1 MKILVLG
8 GTSGIGKIVADH
20 FSATAVSRSTGHGL
34 PDNSEKVVDLSLE
47 YDIIIN
53 CIPDESQNSI
63 LELLWEKHKELNL
76 ATYFITV
83 GSMGYRF
90 KSEDHHKNQL
100 QDYAEKILFDQN
112 KLRHTLINP
121 AWCYN
126 AKDSSPIPLVSESQL
141 LDIFK
146 FLIDQYRY
154 NTVISIIEVKGKNVL

>member
-8 GTSGIGKIVADH
+8 GTSGIGKLAADY
-20 FSATAVSRSTGHGL
+20 FSATAISRSTGHTL
-34 PDNSEKVVDLSLE
+34 PENAKKVLDLSLG

-53 CIPDESQNSI
+53 CIPDESQNAI
-63 LELLWEKHKELNL
+63 LELLWEEHKKLNL
-76 ATYFITV
+76 STYFITV

-90 KSEDHHKNQL
+90 KSKDHHKNLL
-100 QDYAEKILFDQN
+100 QEYSEKLLLDQS

-126 AKDSSPIPLVSESQL
+126 AKDESPISLVEASQL

-146 FLIDQYRY
+146 FLVDQYRY
-154 NTVISIIEVKGKNVL
+154 NSVISLIEVKGK

>member
-8 GTSGIGKIVADH
+8 GTSGIGKLVSDH
-20 FSATAVSRSTGHGL
+20 FSATAVSRSTGHSL
-34 PDNSEKVVDLSLE
+34 PENAEKVVSLSLD

-63 LELLWEKHKELNL
+63 LELLWEEHKKLNL
-76 ATYFITV
+76 DTYFITV

-90 KSEDHHKNQL
+90 KSKDHHKNLL
-100 QDYAEKILFDQN
+100 QEYCEKLLLDQS
-112 KLRHTLINP
+112 KLRHTLVNP

-126 AKDSSPIPLVSESQL
+126 AKDESPISLVGKSQI

-146 FLIDQYRY
+146 FLMEQCRY
-154 NTVISIIEVKGKNVL
+154 NSVISLIEVKGK